1 MSSSVSSLSS
11 AEDEQTQDVAMPP
24 APALTAP
31 TARKSAFSS
40 AVTKR
45 RKLFHDCCVTSSMP
59 LPELEPLVHLPQ
71 ATSTNCAA
79 MSGSSPYLFTGS
91 PLRNLYESSRACI
104 GGSDGFIRK
113 YDALAALKGSPE
125 ESTSRYLASYWA
137 NADSEDG
144 LGPAERLSNAKFGPR
159 AKVEAVGSPVH
170 SLLVEKDEMYALAG
184 GEVSLELL
192 NIRSKTTQE
201 RQHPLLRRSTG

>member
-11 AEDEQTQDVAMPP
+11 AEDETQTQDVSMPP

-45 RKLFHDCCVTSSMP
+45 RKLFHDCCATSSMP

-79 MSGSSPYLFTGS
+79 LSGSSPYLFTGS
-91 PLRNLYESSRACI
+91 PLRNLYESSRACA

-125 ESTSRYLASYWA
+125 ESTSRYLASYWT
-137 NADSEDG
+137 NADSEEG
-144 LGPAERLSNAKFGPR
+144 LGPIERLANAKFGPR
-159 AKVEAVGSPVH
+159 ANGEAVGSPVH
-170 SLLVEKDEMYALAG
+170 SLLVERDEMYALSG
-184 GEVSLELL
+184 GEVSLE
-192 NIRSKTTQE
+192 
-201 RQHPLLRRSTG
+201 